1 MLILPTS
8 FNHLSESYFLCH
20 LKHSF
25 LKAMFRWCQAQNTH
39 KSSVRP
45 NTLKILFFFFAEMWG
60 GSRRRILQ
68 SFFFQ
73 SFRSKYIYNHPSGKK
88 CLYREKFYEEMWVNR
103 LNDASNL
110 YGIRRVSKCA
120 FSHSLWHLRWLQK
133 SIPHLLVVVQWMHT
147 IHKVLNTIRIMLSYD
162 VPLI

>member
-45 NTLKILFFFFAEMWG
+45 NTLKILFFFLQKCGEEAEG
-60 GSRRRILQ
+60 GYCNHFSSSHSEANTYTITLLGRNACTGR
-68 SFFFQ
+68 SFM
-73 SFRSKYIYNHPSGKK
+73 KK
-88 CLYREKFYEEMWVNR
+88 CELIDWMMLPICTVSDEY
-103 LNDASNL
+103 LNVHFHIHC
-110 YGIRRVSKCA
+110 GIWDDSKNP
-120 FSHSLWHLRWLQK
+120 SL
-133 SIPHLLVVVQWMHT
+133 T
-147 IHKVLNTIRIMLSYD
+147 C
-162 VPLI
+162 

>member
-1 MLILPTS
+1 
-8 FNHLSESYFLCH
+8 
-20 LKHSF
+20 
-25 LKAMFRWCQAQNTH
+25 
-39 KSSVRP
+39 
-45 NTLKILFFFFAEMWG
+45 MWG

-162 VPLI
+162 VPLICHVPLSKNLIWVPLMKKLLLIIFLVTRDSLEHGIYISLGPQPLNSTSVGQRSWFE